1 VQCDS
6 GSGAGGNSCGSDG
19 GSESG
24 SGNGEETA
32 GGHLQKFELTG
43 AMMGLGLLQASR
55 AGPVVARSP
64 VLACC
69 LLAAGTS
76 TGDPLEDMLLCPH
89 NSISPVFPCRA
100 APFLASA

>member
-6 GSGAGGNSCGSDG
+6 GSGAGGNSCGSG
-19 GSESG
+19 SG
-24 SGNGEETA
+24 SGSGKAEEKA
-32 GGHLQKFELTG
+32 EGHLQKFELTG

-55 AGPVVARSP
+55 ASPVVVRSP

-76 TGDPLEDMLLCPH
+76 AGDPFKDM
-89 NSISPVFPCRA
+89 
-100 APFLASA
+100 